1 MPASNV
7 ARPRNNGAVPAKFD
21 ASQQRR
27 KSMLAMVHIA
37 IKDLRMADDDYQQI
51 VFDKTGKT
59 SLEGA
64 TEAQV
69 GKVLDVMKAK
79 GFKPLPSKKKV
90 AANPMA
96 QKARIMWESLYHLNA
111 IHNPAYEAFETW
123 ACERLGCTK
132 LQWARQSDGFRIIEP
147 LKDWAKREGWLQHN
161 PATGRAFSPIELK
174 ASLCSAIL
182 LKLKDAGVVPG
193 DWMLHHAAWQLCG
206 IENAK
211 ADPWTASDY
220 ERLAAALGTKLR
232 EHKAAFQTDGG
243 ARG

>member
-1 MPASNV
+1 MPAFN
-7 ARPRNNGAVPAKFD
+7 AVQAAPAKFD
-21 ASQQRR
+21 ASQRR
-27 KSMLAMVHIA
+27 RRSMLAKVHIA
-37 IKDLRMADDDYQQI
+37 IKDLRMAEDDYQQI

-64 TEAQV
+64 TEAQI

-79 GFKPLPSKKKV
+79 GFKPLPGKNKV
-90 AANPMA
+90 ATHPMA
-96 QKARIMWESLYHLNA
+96 LKARAMWESLYHLGA
-111 IHNPAYEAFETW
+111 IRNPAYEALEGW
-123 ACERLGCTK
+123 ACQRLGCAK
-132 LQWARQSDGFRIIEP
+132 LQWARQSDATRIIEP

-161 PATGRAFSPIELK
+161 PATGRALSPIELR

-182 LKLKDAGVVPG
+182 LKLKDEGVVPG
-193 DWMLHHAAWQLCG
+193 DWLLHHAAWQLCG

-220 ERLAAALGTKLR
+220 DRLAAALGDRLR
-232 EHKAAFQTDGG
+232 AHKAATGG

>member
-7 ARPRNNGAVPAKFD
+7 AARRIGPAPAQFD
-21 ASQQRR
+21 KSSQHRR
-27 KSMLAMVHIA
+27 SMIA
-37 IKDLRMADDDYQQI
+37 KVQIARQQLNMAEDDYRQI
-51 VFDKTGKT
+51 LFDQTGKT
-59 SLEGA
+59 SLKDCSEPQIA
-64 TEAQV
+64 R
-69 GKVLDVMKAK
+69 VLDVMKQK
-79 GFKPLPSKKKV
+79 GFKPLPGKKKV
-90 AANPMA
+90 ATHPMGV
-96 QKARIMWESLYHLNA
+96 KARIMWESLYHLGA
-111 IHNPAYEAFETW
+111 VHNPAYEAFEAW
-123 ACERLGCTK
+123 ACERLECTK
-132 LQWARQSDGFRIIEP
+132 LQWALQSDGFRIIEP
-147 LKDWAKREGWLQHN
+147 LKDWAKRNGWLQHN

-182 LKLKDAGVVPG
+182 LKLKAAGVVPG

-232 EHKAAFQTDGG
+232 EHKAAFQADGG